1 MKVIVQLLS
10 RCTNEQAYG
19 WSAQRFTMVP
29 DIVIDKNGQDMSSG
43 NDGDY
48 DIKIDWS
55 KTVDQ
60 IDEQLYKKYGL
71 TDDEKEYIK
80 SKVDYYTKNRK

>member
-1 MKVIVQLLS
+1 
-10 RCTNEQAYG
+10 
-19 WSAQRFTMVP
+19 MVP
-29 DIVIDKNGQDMSSG
+29 DIAIDKNGQDMNSMSDG
-43 NDGDY
+43 NGV
-48 DIKIDWS
+48 KIDWS

-80 SKVDYYTKNRK
+80 DKIDYYTKK

>member
-1 MKVIVQLLS
+1 
-10 RCTNEQAYG
+10 
-19 WSAQRFTMVP
+19 MVP
-29 DIVIDKNGQDMSSG
+29 DIVIDKNGQDMSS

-80 SKVDYYTKNRK
+80 GKINYCTKNKK

>member
-1 MKVIVQLLS
+1 
-10 RCTNEQAYG
+10 
-19 WSAQRFTMVP
+19 MVP

-43 NDGDY
+43 NGENADM
-48 DIKIDWS
+48 KIGWS

-71 TDDEKEYIK
+71 ADDEKEYIK
-80 SKVDYYTKNRK
+80 GKINYYTKNKK

>member
-1 MKVIVQLLS
+1 
-10 RCTNEQAYG
+10 
-19 WSAQRFTMVP
+19 MVP

-80 SKVDYYTKNRK
+80 GKIDYYIKNKK